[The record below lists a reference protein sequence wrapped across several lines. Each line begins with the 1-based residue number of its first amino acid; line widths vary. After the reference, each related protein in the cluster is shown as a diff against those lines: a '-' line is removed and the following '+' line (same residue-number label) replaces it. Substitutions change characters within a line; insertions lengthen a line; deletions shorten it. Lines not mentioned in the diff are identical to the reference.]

1 MGEGVPA
8 LSDQEDD
15 RERCRTVISGIESF
29 ESLSE
34 RAVHQ
39 EDLAF
44 LVLLEQD
51 KEAGGSG
58 SIAGGREARGSE

>member
-15 RERCRTVISGIESF
+15 RERCRTVISGIDF

-44 LVLLEQD
+44 PVLLEQD

-58 SIAGGREARGSE
+58 SIVGGREASGSE

>member
-1 MGEGVPA
+1 M
-8 LSDQEDD
+8 
-15 RERCRTVISGIESF
+15 ISGIESF